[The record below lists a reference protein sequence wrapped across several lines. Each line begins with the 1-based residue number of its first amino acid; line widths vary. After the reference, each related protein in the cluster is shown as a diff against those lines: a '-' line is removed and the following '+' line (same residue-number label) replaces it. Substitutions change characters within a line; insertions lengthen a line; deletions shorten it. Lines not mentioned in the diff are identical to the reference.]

1 MPARASSR
9 LTAFVLGPAG
19 GSPATEVLLALA
31 AEGGVDVVEGGADWS
46 AHEAEREHFFANG
59 QGGFRVVCP
68 ACEAQAT
75 SRFWKALEA
84 WRQGGA
90 RTFKCTCG
98 VSSDLADLQFF
109 PAAGFAARW
118 LRGAKAA
125 SLDLTPAAQAR
136 LDALWPGF
144 RVVGSRG

>member
-1 MPARASSR
+1 MAPRASSR

-19 GSPATEVLLALA
+19 GAPAADVLLALSSA
-31 AEGGVDVVEGGADWS
+31 GEEEIVEGGADWT
-46 AHEAEREHFFANG
+46 ALEADREHFFANG
-59 QGGFRVVCP
+59 QGGFRVVCG

-75 SRFWKALEA
+75 SRFWKSLEA

-90 RTFKCTCG
+90 RTFKCACG

-125 SLDLTPAAQAR
+125 SLDVTPSAQAR
-136 LDALWPGF
+136 LEVLWPGF

>member
-1 MPARASSR
+1 MPPRASSR
-9 LTAFVLGPAG
+9 LTAFVLGPEG
-19 GSPATEVLLALA
+19 GPAAAEVLQALNHDGDA
-31 AEGGVDVVEGGADWS
+31 DIVEGGADWT
-46 AHEAEREHFFANG
+46 ALEADREHFFANG

-75 SRFWKALEA
+75 SRFWKSLEA
-84 WRQGGA
+84 WRQGGGRRFTCA
-90 RTFKCTCG
+90 CG
-98 VSSDLADLQFF
+98 VVSDLSSLVFQ
-109 PAAGFAARW
+109 PAAGFASRW

-136 LDALWPGF
+136 LDAIWPGY